1 MSSNKRKSVGQS
13 AAGGGDDDNSKKP
26 RALEPGGAAAETDA
40 ATAPEPMDLSPATYL
55 RQLEVKSNGEIAG
68 FWCDRMKMHTMLA
81 SLASELFPDYLYDKQ
96 TLAQLSNP
104 ESLMAKML
112 RNKHIDVNE
121 FHVSMFINHLQN
133 EVQNGFTDTRSL
145 LQQWVVND
153 KLAVPQLVASAPG
166 HRRQEV
172 RESCASVGCP
182 NREILSHTF
191 FALDPSF
198 YPEYYTCY
206 PSTLIPRYGKGVR
219 GHRFLGPQSISEEG
233 SSDRQ
238 VHGGK
243 NQSDEERARDAGA
256 RERYE
261 SSLSVDLETK
271 KRVADYQH
279 NSKELYNIK
288 KEGGKFLRKR
298 WDLTLL

>member
-1 MSSNKRKSVGQS
+1 M
-13 AAGGGDDDNSKKP
+13 
-26 RALEPGGAAAETDA
+26 
-40 ATAPEPMDLSPATYL
+40 
-55 RQLEVKSNGEIAG
+55 KSNAQIAD
-68 FWCDRMKMHTMLA
+68 FWCDRMKTNKMLA
-81 SLASELFPDYLYDKQ
+81 SLASELFPDYLYDKE

-112 RNKHIDVNE
+112 RNKRIDGIDVND

-133 EVQNGFTDTRSL
+133 EVQKGFTDTRSL

-153 KLAVPQLVASAPG
+153 KLAVPQLVASAPGPQLVASAPG

-191 FALDPSF
+191 FAVGPSF

-219 GHRFLGPQSISEEG
+219 GHRFLGPQCISEEG

-256 RERYE
+256 R
-261 SSLSVDLETK
+261 
-271 KRVADYQH
+271 A
-279 NSKELYNIK
+279 
-288 KEGGKFLRKR
+288 LRIFA
-298 WDLTLL
+298 LC